1 MREQTAWLIL
11 VAAGLLEIVWA
22 TALKQSD
29 GFSRLWPSVV
39 GIVCAIV
46 SFVLLTVAL
55 RQLPAGTGYAVWV
68 GVGAVGVA
76 IAGMILFG
84 EAVTAARVLFLSTIV
99 VGIVGL
105 RLVEG

>member
-1 MREQTAWLIL
+1 MAWVIL

-29 GFSRLWPSVV
+29 GFTRLWPSVI
-39 GIVCAIV
+39 GIGGATL
-46 SFVLLTVAL
+46 SFVLLAL
-55 RQLPAGTGYAVWV
+55 AMRHLPVGIGYAAWV
-68 GVGAVGVA
+68 GIGAVGVA
-76 IAGMILFG
+76 IAGIVAFG
-84 EAVTAARVLFLSTIV
+84 EELSAARLLFLSFVV

>member
-1 MREQTAWLIL
+1 MAWLIL

-29 GFSRLWPSVV
+29 GFARLWPSIIGV
-39 GIVCAIV
+39 GGALL
-46 SFVLLTVAL
+46 SFVLLAIAFWH
-55 RQLPAGTGYAVWV
+55 LPAGTGYAVWV
-68 GVGAVGVA
+68 GIGAVGVA
-76 IAGMILFG
+76 IAGIVVSG
-84 EAVTAARVLFLSTIV
+84 ETVSAARVLFLSIIV